1 MKRTSTLFEI
11 FKKSLLLLLFF
22 TTITLFSGK
31 LYGQAKERVYA
42 NTTNVEK
49 SFLTCTICDVTNA
62 GNAVNGNIN
71 SYSTINITAAAL
83 GGTIYQELIFPGKV
97 GGANG
102 AVVKVSATSV
112 VTLDL
117 LGSIKIQAYNGNK
130 AVGSPVDA
138 GSGLLKLLAAGNQS
152 EVFIPAPGE
161 EYDRVR
167 ITMGGGVVVLLGSIN
182 VYHAYYLKDAGTI
195 NCDKAIDELHGIS
208 GSVAALGSVADA
220 GLAIDGDEGATS
232 YSRLSTVAGLA
243 GHVQQTV
250 IFPGL
255 SALTDSVRLVV
266 SNNGALLSLDLLS
279 TLQIE
284 TFNGN
289 VSNDVVSGN
298 APLINIRLLSGPGG
312 RSVITFAPGKQ
323 FDRVQLRLGGVATV
337 LNSINLHE
345 VSRSMALPTSIK
357 INSVASPSGIACMGD
372 GVVLDITNPEV
383 GAVYT
388 WYNQATGGTGT
399 AGVSFSPTSLSTG
412 IHDFYVTGK
421 RLGCSNETPR
431 KLVRIVVN
439 NPTPPVVTTPL
450 PICSGG
456 KINLT
461 ITAPVNGQT
470 YRWFDQEEGGAVLF
484 TGNSYETLTLAA
496 SKSYYVEAV
505 IGSCVSTRTKVD
517 VTVNPIPANA
527 TVSLSNIEITKG
539 QTATLTASPAAG
551 SIGNTVKWYA
561 TSTGGVAVFTGAV
574 FKTPALNITTIYY
587 AEIQN
592 AGGCVSAAR
601 IPVTVTVTDINPGSA
616 CNVPNAQGSGVE
628 GLLCVLCGV
637 ENGANAINSDPTKFS
652 SLRLTLGVGGQ
663 VYQRLFF
670 PGAGAATDSIR
681 LDLAIPGGLADLSL
695 LGGVTINVM
704 SNGTVVKAYL
714 LNSGLLHLSL
724 LSGNRFKATLPAG
737 ATYDAVE
744 IRLGA
749 VATALTT
756 VDVYGAQVI
765 YPNPT
770 IPTGGFN
777 ACSGST
783 NTFTTTPVGGTS
795 LKWFANSTGGVALAT
810 GNSYS
815 PSGLTET
822 TTYYIEVSNGTCVNA
837 ERFPVTV
844 NVNPAIVFATS
855 TLTNATTGSSYS
867 KQITLATGGTPV
879 FTYKVATGSS
889 LPAGL
894 TLSADGTIA
903 GTPTAAPGDYNYTIT
918 ATDSKGCSVDAVYN
932 LKVTEGMSLSDK
944 ILPNGTVDK
953 LYPTQVIPGASG
965 GTIPYTYTATNLP
978 PGLDFD
984 PITRGIT
991 GTPTQ
996 KGTFP
1001 VHVTATDKNGNSV
1014 TKDYIIVVR
1023 DPLVLAQTTLANG
1036 TVNTLYPTQTIPAAT
1051 GGSGSYTYSASNLPA
1066 GLDFDPITRDIT
1078 GTPTVAGTF
1087 VIPVKVTDTEGN
1099 TITTNYTIVVGNPLL
1114 LATKPLADGTVGV
1127 TYVTETI
1134 PAATGGDGN
1143 YTYTASN
1150 LPLGLSFNAAT
1161 REISGT
1167 PTKSGSYNV
1176 SVNVTDGAGATA
1188 TQIYVIKV
1196 NGELNLPSVTLPNGL
1211 VGAVYPTQILPEV
1224 TGGTSP
1230 YTYDLQGLPPALTFD
1245 EATREIKGT
1254 PLTGGTY
1261 TLTMTA
1267 TDKNGITTSTDY
1279 TLIVNVGAPTVA
1291 AVTICSGSTAT
1302 LSVSNTQPGVTYN
1315 WYAGTGNTIIF
1326 TGTTYNTLALNANT
1340 TYYVQAV
1347 SGTALSTRTQVNVTI
1362 NPTPEV
1368 ATVISANESIS
1379 AGQTATLEVSSAA
1392 GNTIK
1397 WYTTP
1402 TGGASFFTGAKY
1414 TTPVLN
1420 VTTIYYVETENA
1432 SGCVSVTRSA
1442 VTVTVSSGPA
1452 NPNCNA
1458 AVRQETGIDGIC
1470 LLCTVEN
1477 AGNSTD
1483 DNPNNFTKIN
1493 LVVGVA
1499 STGYQRLIFARTG
1512 AATDSI
1518 RLDLATPVG
1527 LADVNV
1533 LGGVTITVMNGN
1545 TPVTTYTLNNSLIDL
1560 KLLGGNRFKATLP
1573 AGGVYDRVEIR
1584 FGAVVAALSN
1594 LSIYG
1599 AEVIYPN
1606 PTVAAGGQLICAGGT
1621 VLTATANG
1629 GTTLKWYA
1637 TPTSTSVLATGET
1650 FTVAGPLANT
1660 TIYYIEVSKDGCANA
1675 QRIPVTVVVTT
1686 APAVPTLAAAA
1697 EVCAG
1702 SSAVLP
1708 VNNPVTG
1715 TTYKWYTSSSGG
1727 NAIFEGAVF
1736 TTPALN
1742 ADITYYVEASN
1753 GNCLSA
1759 SRAAVAVKVNPLPVL
1774 PQVQVS
1780 SNTVSPGQTA
1790 ILNAT
1795 SIESNVIFN
1804 WYSTAN
1810 ATTPIYT
1817 GPTYVTTPLM
1827 VTTTYF
1833 LEAVSPTTGCAAS
1846 SRVQITINVDGNG
1859 ALNPVPCEA
1868 ASTQTKGVDG
1878 IALLADVFNPGL
1890 AIDDDTKT
1898 GSSLV
1903 LPVGLLGGSVY
1914 QKVGFNGLSTVG
1926 DTVRIK
1932 LTAPG
1937 KLLSLGVLG
1946 GITLTTYNGATSN
1959 NDELLLNNAL
1969 INLELLS
1976 GNTEAL
1982 ISFVPTKTFDQ
1993 VEVRLNAGIAGV
2005 LTTVDLNYA
2014 QRVMVAPTV
2023 TAAVVN
2029 ICATQAATLS
2039 VANPTPGLIYKW
2051 YDNTGAHIAG
2061 KDGTTFVTD
2070 ALSANARY
2078 YVASSN
2084 AVCTSYKSLIEV
2096 KVSAVPATPE
2106 LESPIITTCA
2116 NNDVV
2121 LRVKNPV
2128 ASVTYQWFDGTNT
2141 YLAGKDGS
2149 TLQVTVGLTDETY
2162 TVKAFDNTCGISS
2175 AAATATIKI
2184 GSLDIPIITPPSITV
2199 KVNSPAV
2206 LTATSSTADVIFTWY
2221 DAPNGGTLLH
2231 TGATY
2236 ITVPRTTPGVV
2247 TYYVEGSVT
2256 GGCTTNTRATVTVT
2270 TIPND
2275 GVTDV
2280 PCEPAIT
2287 ENHGV
2292 EGIAVLADVYNP
2304 LLAIDKNASTASSL
2318 VIPVGLLGGA
2328 VYQQLGFDGISN
2340 LGDTVRVMLTS
2351 PGKILTLSVLP
2362 SLEISTLKNGVS
2374 NNDVTV
2380 INNPLI
2386 NLELLSGGTQALLTF
2401 VPTSTFDAVQVKLNS
2416 GLVGAF
2422 SSIDINYAQRV
2433 MVAPTVAAKTV
2444 SACEGSSA
2452 TLSINNPLSNVTYR
2466 WYQGTTFQKEGTSFN
2481 TPVGLAAGNHD
2492 FFVTAARNDCESA
2505 RVKVVVTILPVP
2517 EIPVPEAGNPA
2528 STCIG
2533 SSVTL
2538 KVTQVAGVVFNW
2550 YDAAVGGNQLV
2561 SNNNSYTT
2569 PANLAVDTYDY
2580 YVEAVNTNSC
2590 INTTRTKITLTVKA
2604 NAVAADITAADITIC
2619 SGTKATL
2626 TATAAAFPTAIFKW
2640 YTTPGLTDTPIEGAS
2655 FTTPVLT
2662 ATTKYYVII
2671 TGAGI
2676 CANDASSAKVVT
2688 VTVNRNAIA
2697 SDIVAADK
2705 TICSGS
2711 TAILTAS
2718 TTKVTAPVFS
2728 WYKNAD
2734 LSDVP
2739 FVGASF
2745 TTDALTATTKYYVTV
2760 SGSDACANDAA
2771 SAKVVTVTVNRNATA
2786 ADIDAADRS
2795 TCVGTAVTL
2804 TAGST
2809 TVTNPVFSWYRDAN
2823 LTDLAVRA
2831 ASFTT
2836 PALTVTTK
2844 YYVTVSGSDVCANDA
2859 LSAKVVTVTVN
2870 RNATASDINLADHT
2884 ICAGTTAVLSASST
2898 TVDNPVFRW
2907 YRDASLTDF
2916 VFQGATFTTP
2926 ALTLTTKYYV
2936 TVSGTNVCSNDV
2948 VSAKVV
2954 TVNVNRNAGVTDII
2968 AADQTICS
2976 GTNTELTAGSATVT
2990 ANPVFTWYRDAA
3002 LTNVAFVGDKMPVS
3016 GLTATTRFY
3025 LTVKGDGVCAN
3036 LPGSA
3041 KVVTVTVNPLP
3052 NVPIIS
3058 PAGTTICS
3066 GNPTVLDI
3074 QNPQTGVIY
3083 EWYTAATGGTLV
3095 NTGVSYSTGTLNG
3108 NVDYFVQATNTT
3120 NCGSIAGRV
3129 KVTVVVTT
3137 TPQTPSVVSGTVSTC
3152 LGSTATLSVSGP
3164 ATDVTYN
3171 WYATAISTTILGS
3184 GTNFTTP
3191 ATTMAMTTYYVEALS
3206 GTCKSTSRTPVVVN
3220 AGALPLPPPSVSG
3233 AESPLCPGN
3242 TTILTVN
3249 NPDPA
3254 FKYTWYT
3261 SANGGTGVDGTTF
3274 NVPVLNATTIYY
3286 VGSSNIASGCTSAT
3300 RTAITV
3306 TVLGKLDPPVVST
3319 SAVTAT
3325 SITFAWPAVTNAIG
3339 YEVSVDNGLN
3349 WTAPSSGAAGT
3360 THVVSGL
3367 QPNQRVTIRVRAVGQ
3382 LACQLS
3388 DATTFTGNS
3397 DNPLGNNIFVP
3408 NTFTPNNDGKND
3420 VLYVY
3425 GNTIAKMQLRVYSQ
3439 WGQFIYESLRIENG
3453 WDGTFK
3459 GQIQPNGV
3467 YVYYLEV
3474 EFNDGTKAT
3483 KKGTITLLR

>member
-11 FKKSLLLLLFF
+11 LKKSLLFLFCF

-42 NTTNVEK
+42 TSQSKNTTGLCLFCNV
-49 SFLTCTICDVTNA
+49 TTD
-62 GNAVNGNIN
+62 GNAADGKP
-71 SYSTINITAAAL
+71 STKSTINLPVGLA
-83 GGTIYQELIFPGKV
+83 GPTIYQDLKFADNNIPGNTEV
-97 GGANG
+97 
-102 AVVKVSATSV
+102 VVKIGTTGKLLTANVLGGVKIQAINSSGALVGPQMDGNSGLLTLLAV
-112 VTLDL
+112 GNQTEIFVTPGVAFAGVRVTLD
-117 LGSIKIQAYNGNK
+117 G
-130 AVGSPVDA
+130 
-138 GSGLLKLLAAGNQS
+138 GL
-152 EVFIPAPGE
+152 
-161 EYDRVR
+161 
-167 ITMGGGVVVLLGSIN
+167 IN
-182 VYHAYYLKDAGTI
+182 VAATIEVYDAYYLKDATNA
-195 NCDKAIDELHGIS
+195 NCDKPIDELHGIS
-208 GSVAALGSVADA
+208 GNIA
-220 GLAIDGDEGATS
+220 GLGGVANPLNAIDGSDATFS
-232 YSRLSTVAGLA
+232 TLQAAVGVLGYS
-243 GHVQQTV
+243 QQTI

-255 SALTDSVRLVV
+255 SSAKDSVRMLVSTTDALISLNLLNSISV
-266 SNNGALLSLDLLS
+266 ETFKGNISNGVINNSGGLLSL
-279 TLQIE
+279 
-284 TFNGN
+284 
-289 VSNDVVSGN
+289 
-298 APLINIRLLSGPGG
+298 RLLNPGG
-312 RSVITFAPGKQ
+312 NIGILTFSPGEP
-323 FDRVQLRLGGVATV
+323 FDRVQLRMGGAASV
-337 LNSINLHE
+337 LAALNLHE
-345 VSRSMALPTSIK
+345 VSRVMSLPVSIK
-357 INSVASPSGIACMGD
+357 VNTINSVSGIACLND
-372 GVVLDITNPEV
+372 GVALNIENPEANV
-383 GAVYT
+383 IYT
-388 WYNQATGGTGT
+388 WYTQASGGTGVV
-399 AGVSFSPTSLSTG
+399 GVSFTPANLTTG
-412 IHDFYVTGK
+412 THKFYVTGK
-421 RLGCSNETPR
+421 RPGCQFESDR
-431 KLVRIVVN
+431 KLVTITVK
-439 NPTPPVVTTPL
+439 NPTLPIVNAPL
-450 PICSGG
+450 PTCSGG
-456 KINLT
+456 QITLT
-461 ITAPVNGQT
+461 VNAPVGGQS
-470 YRWFDQEEGGAVLF
+470 YRWFDQETGGSVLF
-484 TGNSYETLTLAA
+484 TGNSFTTPVLTA
-496 SKSYYVEAV
+496 SKSFYVETF
-505 IGSCVSTRTKVD
+505 IESCVSVRTKVD

-527 TVSLSNIEITKG
+527 TVALSNVEITKG
-539 QTATLTASPAAG
+539 QTATLTASPEVG
-551 SIGNTVKWYA
+551 STGNTVKWYTA
-561 TSTGGVAVFTGAV
+561 STGGIAVFTGAV
-574 FKTPALNITTIYY
+574 FKTPPLNATTIYY

-592 AGGCVSAAR
+592 VGGCVSAGR
-601 IPVTVTVTDINPGSA
+601 VPVTVTVTDINPGSA

-681 LDLAIPGGLADLSL
+681 LDLAIPGGIADLSL

-704 SNGTVVKAYL
+704 SNGAVVKSYP
-714 LNSGLLHLSL
+714 LNSGILHLSL

-737 ATYDAVE
+737 AAYDAVE

-770 IPTGGFN
+770 IPAGGFN

-783 NTFTTTPVGGTS
+783 NTFTATPVGGTS

-815 PSGLTET
+815 PSGLTQT
-822 TTYYIEVSNGTCVNA
+822 TTYFIEVSNGTCVNA
-837 ERFPVTV
+837 ERFPVKV
-844 NVNPAIVFATS
+844 NVNPAIVFAAS
-855 TLTNATTGSSYS
+855 ALTNATPGSSYS
-867 KQITLATGGTPV
+867 KQITLATGGTPA
-879 FTYKVATGSS
+879 FTYKLATGAS

-903 GTPTAAPGDYNYTIT
+903 GTPTAAPGDYSFTIT
-918 ATDSKGCSVDAVYN
+918 ATDSKGCSVDAIYN
-932 LKVTEGMSLSDK
+932 LKVTEGMSLPDK
-944 ILPNGTVDK
+944 LLPNGIVNT

-965 GTIPYTYTATNLP
+965 GTTPYTYTATNLP
-978 PGLDFD
+978 PGLGFNDL
-984 PITRGIT
+984 TREIT

-996 KGTFP
+996 KGSFP

-1036 TVNTLYPTQTIPAAT
+1036 TVNVLYPTQTIPAAT
-1051 GGSGSYTYSASNLPA
+1051 GGSGSYNYTASNLPS
-1066 GLDFDPITRDIT
+1066 GLGFDPITRAIT

-1099 TITTNYTIVVGNPLL
+1099 TVTTNYTIVVGNPLL

-1150 LPLGLSFNAAT
+1150 LPLGLSFDAAT
-1161 REISGT
+1161 RKISGT

-1176 SVNVTDGAGATA
+1176 SVNVTDGAGASA
-1188 TQIYVIKV
+1188 TQVYVIKV
-1196 NGELNLPSVTLPNGL
+1196 NGELNLPSATLPNGL
-1211 VGAVYPTQILPEV
+1211 VGAVYPTQILPAV

-1245 EATREIKGT
+1245 VATREIKGT
-1254 PLTGGTY
+1254 PVTGGTF

-1279 TLIVNVGAPTVA
+1279 TLVVNVSAPVVA
-1291 AVTICSGSTAT
+1291 AVTTCSGSTAT
-1302 LSVSNTQPGVTYN
+1302 MTVTNADPSFTYK
-1315 WYAGTGNTIIF
+1315 WYASTGSTSIYSGPTF
-1326 TGTTYNTLALNANT
+1326 TTTALTSNT
-1340 TYYVQAV
+1340 TYYVEAI
-1347 SGTALSTRTQVNVTI
+1347 SGTAVSTRTPVNVTI
-1362 NPTPEV
+1362 NPAPEM

-1379 AGQTATLEVSSAA
+1379 SGQKATLSVSAAA

-1397 WYTTP
+1397 WYTTS
-1402 TGGASFFTGAKY
+1402 TGGSSFFTGANY
-1414 TTPVLN
+1414 TTPALSA
-1420 VTTIYYVETENA
+1420 TTTYYVETENA
-1432 SGCVSVTRSA
+1432 SGCVSATRAA

-1470 LLCTVEN
+1470 LLCGVDN

-1493 LVVGVA
+1493 LVVGVG

-1533 LGGVTITVMNGN
+1533 LGGITITVMNGN
-1545 TPVTTYTLNNSLIDL
+1545 TPVTTYALNNSVIDL
-1560 KLLGGNRFKATLP
+1560 KLLGGTRFKATLP

-1584 FGAVVAALSN
+1584 FGALVAALSN

-1606 PTVAAGGQLICAGGT
+1606 PTVAAAGQLICAGSGT
-1621 VLTATANG
+1621 TLTATANG

-1637 TPTSTSVLATGET
+1637 TATSTTVLATGET
-1650 FTVAGPLANT
+1650 FTVAGPLTENT
-1660 TIYYIEVSKDGCANA
+1660 TYYIEVSKDGCANA

-1686 APAVPTLAAAA
+1686 APGVPTLAATA

-1702 SSAVLP
+1702 SPAVLP
-1708 VNNPVTG
+1708 VSNPITG
-1715 TTYKWYTSSSGG
+1715 TTYKWYTSSTGG
-1727 NAIFEGAVF
+1727 TAIFEGAVF
-1736 TTPALN
+1736 TTPALSAN
-1742 ADITYYVEASN
+1742 ITYYVEASN
-1753 GNCLSA
+1753 GNCVSA
-1759 SRAAVAVKVNPLPVL
+1759 NRAAVAVRVNPLPVL

-1795 SIESNVIFN
+1795 STESNVIFN

-1859 ALNPVPCEA
+1859 VPNPVPCEA

-1946 GITLTTYNGATSN
+1946 GITLTTYSGATSN

-1982 ISFVPTKTFDQ
+1982 LSFVPTKTFDQ

-2023 TAAVVN
+2023 TASVVN
-2029 ICATQAATLS
+2029 ICATQTATLS

-2051 YDNTGAHIAG
+2051 YNSTGAYIAG

-2070 ALSANARY
+2070 ALSADTKY

-2096 KVSAVPATPE
+2096 KVSAAPATPE
-2106 LESPIITTCA
+2106 LESPIVTTCA

-2128 ASVTYQWFDGTNT
+2128 AGVTYQWFDGTNT

-2162 TVKAFDNTCGISS
+2162 TVKAFDNTCGITS
-2175 AAATATIKI
+2175 AAATATIKV

-2206 LTATSSTADVIFTWY
+2206 LTASSSTADVIFTWY

-2231 TGATY
+2231 TGPTY

-2247 TYYVEGSVT
+2247 TYYVEGSVA

-2270 TIPND
+2270 TIPN
-2275 GVTDV
+2275 GIATDV
-2280 PCEPAIT
+2280 PCEPAII

-2304 LLAIDKNASTASSL
+2304 LLAVDNNASTASSL

-2340 LGDTVRVMLTS
+2340 LGDTVRIMLTS

-2374 NNDVTV
+2374 NNDAIV

-2433 MVAPTVAAKTV
+2433 LVAPTVAAKTATV
-2444 SACEGSSA
+2444 CAGSAA
-2452 TLSINNPLSNVTYR
+2452 TLSINNPLPNVTYK
-2466 WYQGTTFQKEGTSFN
+2466 WYKGTTFQADGTTFN
-2481 TPVGLAAGNHD
+2481 TATDLPVGDHE
-2492 FFVTAARNDCESA
+2492 FFVVAERKGCPSV
-2505 RVKVVVTILPVP
+2505 RVKVVVAVLPVP
-2517 EIPVPEAGNPA
+2517 VVPVPDAGNPA

-2533 SSVTL
+2533 SAVTL

-2561 SNNNSYTT
+2561 ANNISYTT
-2569 PANLAVDTYDY
+2569 SANLAAGTYDY
-2580 YVEAVNTNSC
+2580 YVEAVNENSC
-2590 INTTRTKITLTVKA
+2590 INATRTKITLTVKA
-2604 NAVAADITAADITIC
+2604 NAVASDITAADKTIC
-2619 SGTKATL
+2619 SGTTATL
-2626 TATAAAFPTAIFKW
+2626 TATATAFPGAIFKW
-2640 YTTPGLTDTPIEGAS
+2640 YTTPGLTDTPFEGAS
-2655 FTTPVLT
+2655 FTTLALT

-2671 TGAGI
+2671 TGANI
-2676 CANDASSAKVVT
+2676 CANDATSAKVVT
-2688 VTVNRNAIA
+2688 VTVNRNAVA

-2711 TAILTAS
+2711 TANLTAS

-2739 FVGASF
+2739 FIGASF
-2745 TTDALTATTKYYVTV
+2745 TTDALIATTKYYVTV

-2786 ADIDAADRS
+2786 ADIDAADRT
-2795 TCVGTAVTL
+2795 TCIGTAVTL

-2831 ASFTT
+2831 TSFTT
-2836 PALTVTTK
+2836 PALSVTTK

-2859 LSAKVVTVTVN
+2859 LSAKVVTVNVN
-2870 RNATASDINLADHT
+2870 RNATASDIILADQA

-2916 VFQGATFTTP
+2916 AFQGPTSTTP

-2936 TVSGTNVCSNDV
+2936 TVSGTNACANDV

-2954 TVNVNRNAGVTDII
+2954 TVTVNRNAGVTDII

-2976 GTNTELTAGSATVT
+2976 GVNTQLTASSATVT
-2990 ANPVFTWYRDAA
+2990 SNPVFTWYRDAA
-3002 LTNVAFVGDKMPVS
+3002 LTDVAFVGNNMPVL

-3025 LTVKGDGVCAN
+3025 VTVKGDGVCAN

-3058 PAGTTICS
+3058 TTGTAICS
-3066 GNPTVLDI
+3066 GNTTVLTI

-3095 NTGVSYSTGTLNG
+3095 NTGISFSTGTLNA

-3137 TPQTPSVVSGTVSTC
+3137 TPQTPSVVSGTVNTC
-3152 LGSTATLSVSGP
+3152 LGSTAILSVSGP
-3164 ATDVTYN
+3164 VTGITYN
-3171 WYATAISTTILGS
+3171 WYATAVSSTILGS
-3184 GTNFTTP
+3184 GVNFTTP
-3191 ATTMAMTTYYVEALS
+3191 ATTMAMTTYYVEASS
-3206 GTCKSTSRTPVVVN
+3206 GTCKSASRTPVVVN
-3220 AGALPLPPPSVSG
+3220 AGAIPLPPPSVSG
-3233 AESPLCPGN
+3233 AESPLCPGS
-3242 TTILTVN
+3242 TTVLTVN

-3254 FKYTWYT
+3254 LKYTWYT
-3261 SANGGTGVDGTTF
+3261 TATGGTGVDGTTF

-3300 RTAITV
+3300 RTAVTV
-3306 TVLGKLDPPVVST
+3306 TVLGKLDAPVVST

-3325 SITFAWPAVTNAIG
+3325 SITFAWPAVTNAVG

-3360 THVVSGL
+3360 THMVSGL

-3425 GNTIAKMQLRVYSQ
+3425 GNTIAKIQLRVYSQ
-3439 WGQFIYESLRIENG
+3439 WGQFIYESLKIENG

-3459 GQIQPNGV
+3459 GQMQPNGV